1 MEKKEKNKRRFLWL
15 FYRIVTFLLVIIPIV
30 LCLPRETKF
39 KYAFELGSPW
49 KYGLLTAEYE
59 FPIYKE
65 EARLK
70 HERDSVMKFYKPY
83 YILSDS
89 VRDEAVNAFKD
100 SARVAGISSSVY
112 EKHVLSKLQ
121 EIYRHGVISSND
133 YEKLLH
139 DSINSLYIVKGT
151 VAEQV
156 RVKDLLTEKM
166 AYSGIIVDDMMT
178 VSSAVLKSYN
188 LNQFILPNLV
198 YDTLRSETAK
208 SELMTLVS
216 AATGR
221 VMTGQ
226 KIIDRG
232 EIVNRETYNILKSLA
247 LESEKRKDKSSH
259 LDVVATGQTIYV
271 FILISCLFLY
281 LDLFKPIYLRRRRN
295 VLLIFGLIVASSV
308 ITSLISSAYT
318 SEYVYAL
325 PYVLVPIVV
334 GIFFD
339 SRTAVIVNIINIL
352 ICSMSLTMPQTFI
365 VMQFVAGM
373 VGVYSLRELSQR
385 SQFLNTAFIV
395 FLVYSLVYFSIE
407 LIAQGSL
414 ENINYHRYIY
424 IGASSIILLF
434 IYPMLLVLEKMFGFT
449 SNVTLVE
456 LSNVNNKVL
465 REMSEIAPGTF
476 QHSMQV
482 SNLAAAAAM
491 KIGANAQLVRT
502 GALYHDIGKMK
513 NPAFFTENQNGVNP
527 HSQLSFK
534 ESAQIIIEHIYD
546 GLKLADK
553 YNLPASVR
561 RFISTHHG
569 KGLTKYFY
577 ISYKNAHPD
586 EDVDLEEFTYPGP
599 NPGTKEEAILMMADS
614 VEAASRSLKEY
625 TEENIAGL
633 VDKIVD
639 SQLEEGYFMKCPIT
653 FADIDEVKN
662 VFKEKLRIMYH
673 TRISYPELK
682 SGKGKNRTESDAS
695 SKKGKFF
702 RK

>member
-1 MEKKEKNKRRFLWL
+1 MRF
-15 FYRIVTFLLVIIPIV
+15 FYRLVTFLLVIIPIV
-30 LCLPRETKF
+30 FCLPRETKF
-39 KYAFELGSPW
+39 KYVFELGSPW

-65 EARLK
+65 ESRLR
-70 HERDSVMKFYKPY
+70 HERDSVMRFYKPY
-83 YILSDS
+83 FVLNDS
-89 VRDEAVNAFKD
+89 VRDEAVGAFKD

-112 EKHVLSKLQ
+112 EKHVLGKLKD
-121 EIYRHGVISSND
+121 IYSYGVISTND
-133 YEKLLH
+133 YDRLLQ
-139 DSINSLYIVKGT
+139 DSITSIYIVDGT

-166 AYSGIIVDDMMT
+166 AYSSIIVDDMMM
-178 VSSAVLKSYN
+178 VSSTVLKSYN

-198 YDTLRSETAK
+198 YDKKRSETAK
-208 SELMTLVS
+208 SELLTSVS

-221 VMTGQ
+221 VMAGQ

-232 EIVNRETYNILKSLA
+232 EIVNHDNYNILKSLA

-259 LDVVATGQTIYV
+259 LDVVATGQTVFV
-271 FILISCLFLY
+271 FILVSCLFLY

-295 VLLIFGLIVASSV
+295 VVLIFGLIVASSV
-308 ITSLISSAYT
+308 VTSLISSVYT

-325 PYVLVPIVV
+325 PYVLVPIVI

-352 ICSMSLTMPQTFI
+352 ICSMSLAVPQTFI

-373 VGVYSLRELSQR
+373 VGVYSLRDLSQR

-395 FLVYSLVYFSIE
+395 FVVYSVIYFSIE

-414 ENINYHRYIY
+414 DNVNYHRYIY
-424 IGASSIILLF
+424 IGACSIILLF
-434 IYPMLLVLEKMFGFT
+434 VYPMLLVIEKVFGFT

-502 GALYHDIGKMK
+502 GALYHDIGKMS

-534 ESAQIIIEHIYD
+534 ESSQIIIEHIYD

-553 YNLPASVR
+553 YNLPMSVR

-586 EDVDLEEFTYPGP
+586 EDVDLEDFTYPGP

-625 TEENIAGL
+625 TEENIAEL

-639 SQLEEGYFMKCPIT
+639 SQLEEGYFRKCPIT

-682 SGKGKNRTESDAS
+682 SGKGKKRNGTDS
-695 SKKGKFF
+695 SKVGKFF